1 MAVARSL
8 FRTIAVHRDRA
19 CEIVG
24 ALNRAVSDNNESNM
38 FITLFLGI
46 LDLGTGRLVYCNAGH
61 TPPGAVRERGGASFP
76 CLHIQYPHRGIRG
89 F

>member
-1 MAVARSL
+1 MAVTRSL

-46 LDLGTGRLVYCNAGH
+46 LDLGTGRLVYCNA
-61 TPPGAVRERGGASFP
+61 
-76 CLHIQYPHRGIRG
+76 
-89 F
+89 